1 VSVAEAARPAPPPGS
16 APAST
21 ARRARPG
28 DRRRRIVVL
37 VLALLVVAGLVVG
50 LCVGDYPLTPPEV
63 VRALFVDDGSFAHDL
78 VANWRLPRALAAVVF
93 GAALAASGAV
103 FQTLTRNPLGSPD
116 VIGFGTGAY
125 TGALL
130 ATIAF
135 GGAAFSVEGGALV
148 GGLATAGVVYLL
160 AWRNG
165 VQGFRLII
173 VGIGVTGMLGAVNTY
188 LLLRGKL
195 EAALAG
201 AIWGSGSLALVGW
214 PQLVV
219 VMAAV
224 LALGVALVVLAPG
237 MRQLE
242 LGDDAARA
250 HGMRVEPVRLALV
263 VVGVALT
270 AVVTATAG
278 PIAFI
283 ALAAP
288 QVAARLTRGPGIPLV
303 PSALLGAVLLLAS
316 DQVAQHALP
325 DVPVGVVTVCVGGLY
340 LLWLLV
346 REARR

>member
-1 VSVAEAARPAPPPGS
+1 
-16 APAST
+16 
-21 ARRARPG
+21 
-28 DRRRRIVVL
+28 VL
-37 VLALLVVAGLVVG
+37 LAVGLVVALGTG
-50 LCVGDYPLTPPEV
+50 EFPLSPPEV
-63 VRALFVDDGSFAHDL
+63 ARALVVDDGSFAHDL
-78 VANWRLPRALAAVVF
+78 VANWRLPRALAGIVF

-130 ATIAF
+130 ATVAF
-135 GGAAFSVEGGALV
+135 GGAAFGVEAGALV

-160 AWRNG
+160 AWRRG

-173 VGIGVTGMLGAVNTY
+173 VGIGVTGVLGAVNTY

-195 EAALAG
+195 ESALAG
-201 AIWGSGSLALVGW
+201 AIWGAGSLDLVGW
-214 PQLVV
+214 PDLVV
-219 VMAAV
+219 VLVVTAV
-224 LALGVALVVLAPG
+224 LGAALVVLAPG

-250 HGMRVEPVRLALV
+250 HGLRVEPVRLALV

-270 AVVTATAG
+270 AIVTAVSG

-288 QVAARLTRGPGIPLV
+288 QVAARITRGPGIPLV
-303 PSALLGAVLLLAS
+303 PSALLGAVLLLGA
-316 DQVAQHALP
+316 DQLAQHTLP
-325 DVPVGVVTVCVGGLY
+325 DVPVGVVTVCVGGVY